1 MGDET
6 DGSVSNRHMMK
17 LGKKKWN
24 FCPPN
29 IWKAFYWGR
38 TQLLLIA
45 SRSVWPEP
53 GLHCLSTGNKDRKWF
68 YFFFSTLQAPLL
80 SNTNISDLL
89 YQKKLSGK
97 QNSDPVVQQCYMD
110 VSEKNITPY
119 LLWRIFIARRLSS
132 MSLQ

>member
-1 MGDET
+1 MKQMGLLATVTWWNWEKKSEI
-6 DGSVSNRHMMK
+6 SVLQISEK
-17 LGKKKWN
+17 
-24 FCPPN
+24 
-29 IWKAFYWGR
+29 
-38 TQLLLIA
+38 
-45 SRSVWPEP
+45 
-53 GLHCLSTGNKDRKWF
+53 LSTEAGHNYCSSHHAQSDQSLDYTVCLQETRIGNDF
-68 YFFFSTLQAPLL
+68 IFFFSTLQAPLL